1 MTHDESPPPFSRGD
15 RRKAS
20 ASGIRVETWAFMAR
34 RTALQELCD
43 EWLNAYAPPEVA
55 IFRPSLPLVFC
66 SKLFYPEMEDR
77 YVWETGTQSQTE
89 LYFAIPV
96 ERWQA
101 TDRGERFVEHGIVTP
116 FIFVNNHAS
125 AVAGRERFGFPKE
138 VCDFN
143 REWNPS
149 EWSGDQL
156 LWTMRAW
163 SPTPMGLSLNPL
175 LRAAGGTPRF
185 GPEPPTIPAP
195 GKADLLWMLRQV
207 WAELQSH
214 WARVGAAG
222 TGYPLQSLLGLL
234 GNGLEVNVFNFR
246 QFADPS
252 YEDVAR
258 YQDFVRF
265 RMRINDVRLFER
277 ILGAQHLLISR
288 SALRP
293 IVKKLGLRVSA
304 SRSEA
309 GEIVDVVDAL
319 VPTIADV
326 DVDLVQLERLC
337 FRQATGEWRLDDGTP
352 LEPPVTAMPRFCP
365 ALGPSLG
372 VEFMNVHA
380 SRPVPLDAKI
390 LLLPVGVEEATR
402 AVEQCLPEGFP
413 GEVRPLAAGD
423 WAGIR
428 LLASRSR
435 SVDPRD
441 AEERVWMDGSYVSV
455 SVPVEVE
462 HAGKRFLALFLLA
475 DFTDNG
481 FLLHALRELA
491 LSPTH
496 RGMFISQPSGWF
508 SSSQPLVDVLRLR
521 AQALGRTG
529 EAAVVDERPVLD
541 IFTRAPTPSAIDASA
556 LGEIWDYA
564 RGLRPMLSTGA
575 IAGPTI
581 RPYPIS
587 RRVVLTDI
595 EESDLEPFVD
605 IPRTDVEHVVLFHTT
620 ETFSFIEDLALPEL
634 PVGSGFPTQEESGR
648 IRMGIATHAAQT
660 VLNVAVRNLTILW
673 EDASGPPGQEP

>member
-1 MTHDESPPPFSRGD
+1 MTHDRGSPLFSASE
-15 RRKAS
+15 RRQAT
-20 ASGIRVETWAFMAR
+20 ASGIRVETWALVAR
-34 RTALQELCD
+34 RDALQELCD
-43 EWLNAYAPPEVA
+43 EWLNDYAPPEVA

-89 LYFAIPV
+89 LYFAVPV
-96 ERWQA
+96 ERWQT
-101 TDRGERFVEHGIVTP
+101 TDRGEQFVEHGIVTP
-116 FIFVNNHAS
+116 LIFVNNHAS

-185 GPEPPTIPAP
+185 VPERPFAP
-195 GKADLLWMLRQV
+195 RPRRTDFLSALRHL

-214 WARVGAAG
+214 WARVGVGGA
-222 TGYPLQSLLGLL
+222 GYPLKSLLALL

-252 YEDVAR
+252 YEQAAR

-277 ILGAQHLLISR
+277 VPGAQHLLVSR

-293 IVKKLGLRVSA
+293 IVKQLGLRVSA
-304 SRSEA
+304 SRSEG
-309 GEIVDVVDAL
+309 GEVVDVVDAL

-337 FRQATGEWRLDDGTP
+337 FRQGSGDWRLDDGTS
-352 LEPPVTAMPRFCP
+352 LEPPTTSMAKFCS

-390 LLLPVGVEEATR
+390 LLVPVTREAATR
-402 AVEQCLPEGFP
+402 AVARCLPEGFP
-413 GEVRPLAAGD
+413 GTVRPLGAGD
-423 WAGIR
+423 WTGIR
-428 LLASRSR
+428 ILASRSR
-435 SVDPRD
+435 SLDPRT
-441 AEERVWMDGSYVSV
+441 AEERIWMDGTYLSISI
-455 SVPVEVE
+455 PVEVE
-462 HAGKRFLALFLLA
+462 HEGARFSALFLLA

-491 LSPTH
+491 LTPTH
-496 RGMFISQPSGWF
+496 RGMFICQPSGWF
-508 SSSQPLVDVLRLR
+508 ASSQPLVEVLRLR

-529 EAAVVDERPVLD
+529 EAAVVDDRPVLD
-541 IFTRAPTPSAIDASA
+541 IFTRAPTTPAMDEGA
-556 LGEIWDYA
+556 LAEIWSYA
-564 RGLRPMLSTGA
+564 RGLRAMLSTGA

-581 RPYPIS
+581 RPFPIS
-587 RRVVLTDI
+587 RRVMLTDVG
-595 EESDLEPFVD
+595 ESDLEPIVD
-605 IPRTDVEHVVLFHTT
+605 IPRGEVEHVVLFHTT
-620 ETFSFIEDLALPEL
+620 ETFSFIEDLALPEVPPGADFRL
-634 PVGSGFPTQEESGR
+634 GDTAGR
-648 IRMGIATHAAQT
+648 IRMAVAAHAAQT
-660 VLNVAVRNLTILW
+660 VLNVELRELTILW
-673 EDASGPPGQEP
+673 EDAGGAPPKDV